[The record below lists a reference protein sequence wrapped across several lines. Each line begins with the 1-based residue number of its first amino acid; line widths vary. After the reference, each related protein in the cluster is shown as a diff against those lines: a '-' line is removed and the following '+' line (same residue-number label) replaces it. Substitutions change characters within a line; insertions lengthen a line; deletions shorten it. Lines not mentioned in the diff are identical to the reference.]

1 MAETTKRQQSGNRK
15 PGRPKGSTSK
25 KTGTSSKSRRTTGKK
40 AYEQDNT
47 EFMRAEVVIIC
58 SFAVAILLFLSNFK
72 LCGVVGDVL
81 RGVQL
86 GIFGIVGYIFP
97 ILIFVGTC
105 FHLSNQGN
113 IHAAM
118 KLAAVAGAVITVCGL
133 LQLAFGT
140 VPAGAKWMEYYKQST
155 LTGTGGG
162 WLGGVLTSFLTIGLG
177 KPGTFLVLVVLF
189 IICMVC
195 ITERSFV
202 SAVKRGGDRAYQYAR
217 EDMDRRRE
225 LHAIREEERRR
236 IREEQRVR
244 GVNLNATR
252 LMTPEDE
259 EYDEEAFDREFGADL
274 EEMPNMPDTYGE
286 DWGPAQTA
294 GAKEVLPPDE
304 FVGRFDPP
312 LESEGDDG
320 DSYDTDELGA
330 LARSIEGHSRTG
342 HRSEAPVVTGIR
354 VEDEYGTHDGDD
366 YDTIHVK
373 RI

>member
-118 KLAAVAGAVITVCGL
+118 KLAVVAGAVITVCGL

-177 KPGTFLVLVVLF
+177 KPGTFLVLVVRVHHLYGMYHGAF
-189 IICMVC
+189 LCVRCEAGRGQGLSVC
-195 ITERSFV
+195 QGRYGPPQGAACHT
-202 SAVKRGGDRAYQYAR
+202 GG
-217 EDMDRRRE
+217 
-225 LHAIREEERRR
+225 
-236 IREEQRVR
+236 
-244 GVNLNATR
+244 GT
-252 LMTPEDE
+252 
-259 EYDEEAFDREFGADL
+259 
-274 EEMPNMPDTYGE
+274 
-286 DWGPAQTA
+286 QT
-294 GAKEVLPPDE
+294 
-304 FVGRFDPP
+304 
-312 LESEGDDG
+312 
-320 DSYDTDELGA
+320 
-330 LARSIEGHSRTG
+330 HSRG
-342 HRSEAPVVTGIR
+342 AESAGR
-354 VEDEYGTHDGDD
+354 
-366 YDTIHVK
+366 
-373 RI
+373 

>member
-1 MAETTKRQQSGNRK
+1 
-15 PGRPKGSTSK
+15 
-25 KTGTSSKSRRTTGKK
+25 
-40 AYEQDNT
+40 
-47 EFMRAEVVIIC
+47 
-58 SFAVAILLFLSNFK
+58 
-72 LCGVVGDVL
+72 
-81 RGVQL
+81 
-86 GIFGIVGYIFP
+86 
-97 ILIFVGTC
+97 
-105 FHLSNQGN
+105 
-113 IHAAM
+113 M

-202 SAVKRGGDRAYQYAR
+202 SAVKRGGDKAYQYAR

-252 LMTPEDE
+252 LMTPEE
-259 EYDEEAFDREFGADL
+259 EDYDEEHLTVSL
-274 EEMPNMPDTYGE
+274 ERIWRKCRKCLKCPIHT
-286 DWGPAQTA
+286 
-294 GAKEVLPPDE
+294 
-304 FVGRFDPP
+304 R
-312 LESEGDDG
+312 
-320 DSYDTDELGA
+320 
-330 LARSIEGHSRTG
+330 RTG
-342 HRSEAPVVTGIR
+342 PGPDSRRKGQPAAG
-354 VEDEYGTHDGDD
+354 
-366 YDTIHVK
+366 
-373 RI
+373 